1 MFDMLCSRHVRLA
14 AVISVLLLGVWAAAP
29 AALQPGVAAG
39 QGAAAAPV
47 AQEAPRHAG
56 GEANLVLPD
65 LGERGLPRH
74 QRPHAADG
82 GPGRVRWAACCSA
95 C

>member
-1 MFDMLCSRHVRLA
+1 MFDMLCSRHVRLS

-39 QGAAAAPV
+39 QGAVAAPV

-65 LGERGLPRH
+65 LGSVDFHGIN
-74 QRPHAADG
+74 
-82 GPGRVRWAACCSA
+82 GRTS
-95 C
+95 